1 VAASLLYC
9 QINAC
14 FGPFSWFKP
23 RTGLDF
29 SCPSPYNLLMS
40 KQPVKPQGA
49 AGPDRPPL
57 RLPELNAR
65 IRARR
70 SQLGLTGAE
79 LAQRS
84 GISPSYVSL
93 IESGAKVPDED
104 VAADL
109 ARALDDD
116 EGLYVALAQA
126 SRLGPGTLELLNRLD
141 AASRKP
147 AYMSLVESGHA
158 VPRLAKTEEEDLAA
172 RMREVA
178 SRLTSPSPA
187 EPARTQSSVLSI
199 PVLAEAADPSVL
211 DRDEPGRAV
220 VDTLLLDAR
229 LVAGSARGLFA
240 CDVTPRTMKHL
251 RGVAQPGDR
260 IVFQRDA
267 ALAPDRICAVRSA
280 DSLVLSRVLYN
291 GRTLLLLP
299 GEGETGFES
308 IELKPGTSVAD
319 VLAGSHVLLIRR

>member
-1 VAASLLYC
+1 V
-9 QINAC
+9 
-14 FGPFSWFKP
+14 
-23 RTGLDF
+23 LDF
-29 SCPSPYNLLMS
+29 SLASAYDLLMS
-40 KQPVKPQGA
+40 KQPVKPQSA
-49 AGPDRPPL
+49 TGPERQPV

-70 SQLGLTGAE
+70 VQLGLTGAE

-116 EGLYVALAQA
+116 EELYVAWAQA
-126 SRLGPGTLELLNRLD
+126 SRLGPDTLDLLNRLD

-147 AYMSLVESGHA
+147 AYMSLVESGQA
-158 VPRLAKTEEEDLAA
+158 VPRLAKTDEEDLAT
-172 RMREVA
+172 RMRVVA

-187 EPARTQSSVLSI
+187 EPAPAQASSVVSV
-199 PVLAEAADPSVL
+199 PVLADGADPSRL
-211 DRDEPGRAV
+211 DAGEPGRAL
-220 VDTLLLDAR
+220 VDSLLVDAR
-229 LVAGSARGLFA
+229 LVAPSARGLFA

-251 RGVAQPGDR
+251 RGVAEPGDR
-260 IVFQRDA
+260 IVFQREA
-267 ALAPDRICAVRSA
+267 ALSPDRICAVRCS

-308 IELKPGTSVAD
+308 IELKPGTPITDLV
-319 VLAGSHVLLIRR
+319 AGSHVLLIRR

>member
-1 VAASLLYC
+1 VS
-9 QINAC
+9 
-14 FGPFSWFKP
+14 KP
-23 RTGLDF
+23 
-29 SCPSPYNLLMS
+29 S
-40 KQPVKPQGA
+40 VKPPSTTGTE
-49 AGPDRPPL
+49 RPAL

-70 SQLGLTGAE
+70 SQLGLTGVE

-104 VAADL
+104 VAKGL
-109 ARALDDD
+109 ARVLDDD
-116 EGLYVALAQA
+116 EDLYVAWARA
-126 SRLGPGTLELLNRLD
+126 SKLGPGKLDLVNRLE

-147 AYMSLVESGHA
+147 AYVSLVESGHA
-158 VPRLAKTEEEDLAA
+158 LPRLAHAEHEDLAA

-187 EPARTQSSVLSI
+187 DAARAEASSVVSV
-199 PVLAEAADPSVL
+199 PVLAEGADPSVL
-211 DRDEPGRAV
+211 EDDAAPRGLVDSLLIDR
-220 VDTLLLDAR
+220 R
-229 LVAGSARGLFA
+229 LVGPSSRGLFA

-251 RGVAQPGDR
+251 RGVAEPGDR
-260 IVFQRDA
+260 IVFQREA
-267 ALAPDRICAVRSA
+267 ALAPDRICAVRGP
-280 DSLVLSRVLYN
+280 DCLMLSRVLYN

-308 IELKPGTSVAD
+308 IDIKPGAPVTD
-319 VLAGSHVLLIRR
+319 VVAGSHVLLIRR

>member
-1 VAASLLYC
+1 V
-9 QINAC
+9 
-14 FGPFSWFKP
+14 
-23 RTGLDF
+23 
-29 SCPSPYNLLMS
+29 
-40 KQPVKPQGA
+40 
-49 AGPDRPPL
+49 

-70 SQLGLTGAE
+70 VQLGLTGAE

-116 EGLYVALAQA
+116 EELYVAWAQA
-126 SRLGPGTLELLNRLD
+126 SRLGPETLELLNRLD

-147 AYMSLVESGHA
+147 AYVTLLESGHA
-158 VPRLAKTEEEDLAA
+158 LPRLPRTDEEELAT

-178 SRLTSPSPA
+178 SRLTSPPRA
-187 EPARTQSSVLSI
+187 EATRAEASAVVSV
-199 PVLAEAADPSVL
+199 PVLAEGAGPSVL
-211 DRDEPGRAV
+211 DEREPGPGV
-220 VDTLLLDAR
+220 VDSLLIDAR
-229 LVAGSARGLFA
+229 LVAASARSLFA

-260 IVFQRDA
+260 IVFQREA
-267 ALAPDRICAVRSA
+267 AIAPDRICAVRVS
-280 DSLVLSRVLYN
+280 DGLVLSRVLYN

-319 VLAGSHVLLIRR
+319 IVAGSHVLLIRR